1 MIRESLFWET
11 ESDCPLLQLN
21 YDFLKKDN
29 AESMCERMTN
39 ALKSLLLAHET
50 DVEESLLNEAVASL
64 TLEKSGVVETKSKF
78 ERIISL
84 DAQRTFLTE
93 EYRVQH
99 RTVLTVLA
107 EKFGDYSQ
115 EIGYVAGFFL
125 LFAPAETV
133 IRTMCV
139 LNFSPF
145 YVKDY
150 WRSIAFGYF
159 RDALVFGLVLQE
171 REPEVA
177 ARLKEAV
184 IGVETFLRRWFPVF
198 CIQLF
203 PYENVMEIVE
213 EFLTSGYKYLFRLA
227 LAGFQ
232 VLKGRL
238 LEVKL
243 TEQWKFFDLV
253 LLSLSKKAITMEDF
267 SLIVAKSKDID
278 VCNVPFDELRDQV
291 KPEVDKRVSAFQS
304 NDDDS
309 DDDDEFWSS
318 DEDEDG
324 DGDET
329 EE

>member
-21 YDFLKKDN
+21 YDYLKKDN

-39 ALKSLLLAHET
+39 ALKSLLLAHEK
-50 DVEESLLNEAVASL
+50 DVEESLLSDAVAFLSL
-64 TLEKSGVVETKSKF
+64 EQSGSMEVKSKF

-93 EYRVQH
+93 EYRTQH

-107 EKFGDYSQ
+107 EKFEDYSQ

-145 YVKDY
+145 FVKDY
-150 WRSIAFGYF
+150 WRSIAVGYF
-159 RDALVFGLVLQE
+159 RDALVFGLILQE
-171 REPEVA
+171 REPEIA

-203 PYENVMEIVE
+203 PFENVMEIVE

-227 LAGFQ
+227 LGGFQ
-232 VLKGRL
+232 ILKGRL
-238 LEVKL
+238 LAVKL

-253 LLSLSKKAITMEDF
+253 LLSLPKKSITMEDY
-267 SLIVAKSKDID
+267 SAIVEKSKEID
-278 VCNVPFDELRDQV
+278 VAGVHFDELREQV
-291 KPEVDKRVSAFQS
+291 KPEVDRRASAFQS

-309 DDDDEFWSS
+309 DDDEFWSS
-318 DEDEDG
+318 DEDD

-329 EE
+329 E